1 MAVSSDGHVRA
12 PRVTSLTAS
21 PIRWVGVVTLIV
33 ATLAMAVGP
42 ASAAPD
48 AITEARS
55 ALARA
60 TEQRR
65 DAEAEVAELERRRIA
80 VADEAT
86 RLGALDSALTE
97 ELAASRRA
105 LREFAVEAYIDGGQS
120 DLLRASL
127 SVEQAQALAWQ
138 ASLSGGAAMD
148 AEQALLRFDELK
160 DAADPD
166 RVRVAAE
173 LDSLDAELEAARFD
187 AIQASAFERDAEA
200 ALARAEQAAADAAAE
215 QAASERAASQR
226 AASERA
232 AAERAAAR
240 PDPTDAPRSSAPAP
254 RPTPAPAPT
263 APPATAAPAP
273 APTPAPAPP
282 PPAANGAPTAAE
294 SATLAKIRR
303 CESGGNYSIVS
314 ASGRYRGAY
323 QFDVSTWRSIGG
335 SGDPAAASPAEQD
348 YRALLLLRLRGTRPW
363 PHCGR

>member
-1 MAVSSDGHVRA
+1 M
-12 PRVTSLTAS
+12 
-21 PIRWVGVVTLIV
+21 VTLIV

-60 TEQRR
+60 TDQRR
-65 DAEAEVAELERRRIA
+65 DAEAEVAELERRRSG
-80 VADEAT
+80 VADEAD

-97 ELAASRRA
+97 ELTASRRA

-120 DLLRASL
+120 DLLRATL

-138 ASLSGGAAMD
+138 ASLSGGAALD

-173 LDSLDAELEAARFD
+173 LDGLDAELEAARFD

-200 ALARAEQAAADAAAE
+200 ALASAEQAAADAAAE
-215 QAASERAASQR
+215 QAAAEQAASDR

-232 AAERAAAR
+232 ASETAAAERAATR
-240 PDPTDAPRSSAPAP
+240 PDPTDAPRGSAPAP
-254 RPTPAPAPT
+254 RATPAPAPT
-263 APPATAAPAP
+263 APPATAAPA
-273 APTPAPAPP
+273 AAPAPP
-282 PPAANGAPTAAE
+282 PPATNGAPTAAE

>member
-1 MAVSSDGHVRA
+1 M
-12 PRVTSLTAS
+12 
-21 PIRWVGVVTLIV
+21 
-33 ATLAMAVGP
+33 
-42 ASAAPD
+42 
-48 AITEARS
+48 
-55 ALARA
+55 
-60 TEQRR
+60 
-65 DAEAEVAELERRRIA
+65 AELERRRVG
-80 VADEAT
+80 VADEAN
-86 RLGALDSALTE
+86 RLGALDSALTD

-105 LREFAVEAYIDGGQS
+105 LREFAVEACIDGGQS

-127 SVEQAQALAWQ
+127 SVEQAQALSWQ

-173 LDSLDAELEAARFD
+173 LDGLDAELRQAARFD

-215 QAASERAASQR
+215 QAAAEQAASER

-232 AAERAAAR
+232 AADRGGRSAGPDRR
-240 PDPTDAPRSSAPAP
+240 PPWFGACAPVDAG
-254 RPTPAPAPT
+254 TGLDGLET

-273 APTPAPAPP
+273 PPAPAPAPP
-282 PPAANGAPTAAE
+282 ATNGAPTAAE

-314 ASGRYRGAY
+314 GSGRYAVAPVR
-323 QFDVSTWRSIGG
+323 
-335 SGDPAAASPAEQD
+335 
-348 YRALLLLRLRGTRPW
+348 RLDLAQHRWVR
-363 PHCGR
+363 